1 MEIVNID
8 ARTFENMLSA
18 FEAFANKMESLYLI
32 HKDNDLS
39 LWLDNQEVCQILQI
53 CPRTLQRLRVDGR
66 LKYTQIRHKTYYKP
80 EDVAALITSLK
91 EHNGKDQ

>member
-18 FEAFANKMESLYLI
+18 FKVFADKMESLYMI

-39 LWLDNQEVCQILQI
+39 LWLDNKEVCQILQT
-53 CPRTLQRLRVDGR
+53 CPRTLQRLRADGR

-80 EDVAALITSLK
+80 EDVADLISSFKDHKK
-91 EHNGKDQ
+91 E